1 MIPTPIINVQALS
14 SDLEG
19 LSDAQAGAYLR
30 LILMQA
36 KTGTISHNSL
46 CSVLD
51 GQREDVTKVT
61 RLLKTDDRGY
71 YIEWLRCKPLRMPFD
86 SLHFLEWWNALCSQ
100 PKWKKKTQTALQ
112 LSLNKLH
119 TYSKGDEKEAI
130 IIIKETIANGY
141 QGIFPLKTYKAD
153 VTTSKQNERV
163 NGIKDILTG
172 KTRIEY

>member
-19 LSDAQAGAYLR
+19 LSDTQAGAYLR

-36 KTGTISHNSL
+36 KTGTITHNSL
-46 CSVLD
+46 CAVLD
-51 GQREDVTKVT
+51 GQREDVTKIT
-61 RLLKTDDRGY
+61 RLLKKDDRGY

-86 SLHFLEWWNALCSQ
+86 SLSFLEWWNALCSQ

-112 LSLNKLH
+112 LSLNKLY
-119 TYSKGDEKEAI
+119 TYSKGNEKEAI
-130 IIIKETIANGY
+130 VIIKETIANGY

-163 NGIKDILTG
+163 ANITKLLDGSTSIN
-172 KTRIEY
+172 Y